1 MIPDGGDGRDLGRG
15 EGAQRLDRGA
25 AAVSE
30 DASCVGPWRVE
41 RLCAE
46 SGPGVTVAEAR
57 RALERRGVRVAEL
70 PGLPARPPSAIA
82 RHPDF
87 ADLLARLGRK
97 LSIELVFGSALT
109 RGFQLLKGVRLEDGR
124 RLDQEA
130 IEEAQRQTP
139 VGALHDDWQRVLSI
153 LAAAQ
158 EPRALNDI
166 AFWEVVEVLRS
177 LARLDYSQRAL
188 TEQAVRLSLER
199 GEAEVLA
206 AAVAEEREMLE
217 TRDPATTDDAEPPT
231 AASDHSA
238 APDPGTVLDPPAA
251 SHPVFT
257 EPPQPVTDLQA
268 RTIRGR
274 TDIVQLS
281 WSPPPEGVVSLRMA
295 QEPPPWRA
303 GTIIGSRD
311 ADSYGRSL
319 GVGGMLGPDRRMSR
333 ELALPQARAF
343 VTAMTVREADA
354 AVGRTVEV
362 TRGAPVRGLSALR
375 FGEEVRLTWIWPEEA
390 TAAHVAWQPS
400 AAVGDQQGPSGGRQQ
415 RSCSRRVFDAEGGF
429 AAVMGHAAQRVEVR
443 AVIAGRGGEHMTAPA
458 EIEVPATGIPVNYDV
473 RRVSGL
479 LSGLLSLVRR
489 RRRRE
494 LWVSA
499 TLPCVLPDLIVVEC
513 RHPSIPLAPDGA
525 ETVAKIAG
533 RPMDRS
539 TPLRVMVELGA
550 DGPSWIACFIDP
562 AKPAAARG
570 RVTLVNPP
578 VGRLRVR

>member
-1 MIPDGGDGRDLGRG
+1 M
-15 EGAQRLDRGA
+15 
-25 AAVSE
+25 
-30 DASCVGPWRVE
+30 
-41 RLCAE
+41 
-46 SGPGVTVAEAR
+46 
-57 RALERRGVRVAEL
+57 
-70 PGLPARPPSAIA
+70 
-82 RHPDF
+82 
-87 ADLLARLGRK
+87 
-97 LSIELVFGSALT
+97 
-109 RGFQLLKGVRLEDGR
+109 
-124 RLDQEA
+124 
-130 IEEAQRQTP
+130 
-139 VGALHDDWQRVLSI
+139 
-153 LAAAQ
+153 
-158 EPRALNDI
+158 
-166 AFWEVVEVLRS
+166 LRS

-217 TRDPATTDDAEPPT
+217 ARDPAAAGDAEPPT
-231 AASDHSA
+231 AAPDHPAAPDRGTVPDHSA
-238 APDPGTVLDPPAA
+238 APDRGTVPDHPAAPGYSAAPDRGAVPDHPAAPDHSAAPDRGTVPDPPTA
-251 SHPVFT
+251 SHPVFI

-281 WSPPPEGVVSLRMA
+281 WSPPPEGVVSLRIA

-343 VTAMTVREADA
+343 VTAMTFREADA

-375 FGEEVRLTWIWPEEA
+375 FGEEVRLTWVWPEEA
-390 TAAHVAWQPS
+390 IAAHVAWQPL
-400 AAVGDQQGPSGGRQQ
+400 AAVGDQPGPSGGRQQ
-415 RSCSRRVFDAEGGF
+415 RSCSRRAFDAEGGF

-443 AVIAGRGGEHMTAPA
+443 AVIAGRGGEDMTAPA

-479 LSGLLSLVRR
+479 LSGWLSLVRR
-489 RRRRE
+489 RRQRE

-513 RHPSIPLAPDGA
+513 RHPSLPLAPHGG

-533 RPMDRS
+533 RPMDPS

-570 RVTLVNPP
+570 RVMLVNPP
-578 VGRLRVR
+578 VGRMRVR